1 MRPRLTDRHLPA
13 CVYLKSGSYY
23 LVKRGKWTRLGGDLP
38 TALRAYA
45 QMMDTP
51 SGGMGEMIRMAM
63 PSITRSVAENTQKQ
77 YDLAA
82 RKLAHIFQEF
92 APQQVL
98 PKHIAQMRRE
108 LAATP
113 NMVNRMLSVLR
124 MVFDYAVEEQLVD
137 SNPCVG
143 IKRLAEAKRD
153 RLLSPREYE
162 AIYAVAPP
170 RLQVVMD
177 LLRLT
182 GQRVTDVLCI
192 RYADLSDEGIAF
204 KQQKT
209 GAKLVVRWSPEL
221 RETAER
227 ARLLDN
233 NIRALTLLHG
243 RGGKPVDYR
252 STHDQWVRA
261 CAKAQVEDADLRDL
275 RPMAATTAK
284 LQGVDP
290 TALLGHTSPAMTKRY
305 LRDKEIPLVSGP
317 SFRKTP

>member
-23 LVKRGKWTRLGGDLP
+23 LVKRGKWTRLGGDL
-38 TALRAYA
+38 TAALKAYA
-45 QMMDTP
+45 QFVDTP
-51 SGGMGEMIRMAM
+51 SGGMGELIRMAM
-63 PSITRSVAENTQKQ
+63 PSITLHVAENTRKQ
-77 YDLAA
+77 YDLVA
-82 RKLAHIFQEF
+82 RKLINIFQEF
-92 APQQVL
+92 APHQVL

-108 LAATP
+108 LAVTP
-113 NMVNRMLSVLR
+113 NMTNRMLSVLR

-137 SNPCVG
+137 GNPCIG
-143 IKRLAEAKRD
+143 IKRLAEGKRD

-162 AIYAVAPP
+162 AIHAVAPP
-170 RLQVVMD
+170 RLQIVMD

-182 GQRVTDVLCI
+182 GQRVTDVLRI
-192 RYADLSDEGIAF
+192 RYADLSEEGIAF

-221 RETAER
+221 REVTER
-227 ARLLDN
+227 ARLLDDH
-233 NIRALTLLHG
+233 IRALTLLHG

-252 STHDQWVRA
+252 STHDQWVTA
-261 CAKAQVEDADLRDL
+261 CAKAKVEDADLRDL
-275 RPMAATTAK
+275 RPMAATAAK

-305 LRDKEIPLVSGP
+305 LRNKEAPLVSGP